1 MYLLHEHTTQSTLSP
16 DHICKVRE
24 LNPIFFPLPPP
35 ILMLTF
41 SFELYVHL
49 PKLSGFSFHECPF
62 YKKWEVV
69 QEKLLSN
76 NGLPL
81 KISNSFK

>member
-1 MYLLHEHTTQSTLSP
+1 MYLLHAHTTQSTLSP
-16 DHICKVRE
+16 DQICKVRE

-41 SFELYVHL
+41 SFELSVHL

-62 YKKWEVV
+62 YKKWVKRSRSGTWFATE
-69 QEKLLSN
+69 N
-76 NGLPL
+76 L
-81 KISNSFK
+81 KQF